1 MVEEKQKF
9 LSRKIIDEGYDA
21 EEFSNFISSKRG
33 EDMVNLENWT
43 MEELASVV
51 NEFIAIQSGNIPKNI
66 SKNQYSQSLQ
76 ERQTNK
82 SQPKTEYVNNISQSM
97 PTLKIIPKKS
107 TFFVDDFIEGQ
118 IELSN
123 SVQIEIKDINLT
135 LNANQNWVLNS
146 NDPKSNITKNKKDL
160 IYSHNLKLKTN

>member
-1 MVEEKQKF
+1 
-9 LSRKIIDEGYDA
+9 
-21 EEFSNFISSKRG
+21 
-33 EDMVNLENWT
+33 
-43 MEELASVV
+43 
-51 NEFIAIQSGNIPKNI
+51 
-66 SKNQYSQSLQ
+66 
-76 ERQTNK
+76 
-82 SQPKTEYVNNISQSM
+82 M